1 MSTKNNLLSA
11 ANRKKNDVLSAVNR
25 WLDEIE
31 DSSSLKFG
39 LLALAV
45 VLVIAL
51 PFVLNSYSQRVVSY
65 ILVAIVLA
73 TGYNIIGGFAGYA
86 SFGHAMFI
94 GMGAYTSAILMNTY
108 GVPFLLT
115 IPIGCAIGTAF
126 ALLVGPPVLRLR
138 GHYFAI
144 ATLGLQ
150 LSLMRLMTSVDF
162 FGGGTGWPT
171 FVRYDADQF
180 YFLFLTLAVLS
191 LVFVWRVKHSR
202 FGFGLRALSLN
213 EDQAEMIGIP
223 TTRYK
228 TAAFGLSAMLPAAVG
243 AVYAGWLNFINVH
256 AVFSVDMSVNMI
268 LYVLLGGVG
277 TLWGPVVGAVV
288 LESINQVVW
297 ARFPN
302 LHVLV
307 YGFIIVFI
315 VLFLPGGLM
324 QVLKDFRDR

>member
-1 MSTKNNLLSA
+1 MSTKNTLLST
-11 ANRKKNDVLSAVNR
+11 VNQ
-25 WLDEIE
+25 WIDEVE
-31 DSSSLKFG
+31 DSSTLKLGFFVLG
-39 LLALAV
+39 VIAVLAV
-45 VLVIAL
+45 
-51 PFVLNSYSQRVVSY
+51 PFVVGSYFQRVVSY

-94 GMGAYTSAILMNTY
+94 GIGAYTSAILMNTF

-115 IPIGCAIGTAF
+115 IPVGGIIGTTF
-126 ALLVGPPVLRLR
+126 ALIVGPPVLRLR

-150 LSLMRLMTSVDF
+150 LAVMRLMTSVDF
-162 FGGGTGWPT
+162 FGGGSGWPT
-171 FVRYDADQF
+171 FVPFTGTQF
-180 YFLFLTLAVLS
+180 YFMFLALAVLS
-191 LVFVWRVKHSR
+191 LIFVWRVKYSR

-228 TAAFGLSAMLPAAVG
+228 TAAFALSAMLPATVG
-243 AVYAGWLNFINVH
+243 AVFAGWLNFINVH

-277 TLWGPVVGAVV
+277 TLWGPVIGAIV
-288 LESINQVVW
+288 LEFINQFVW
-297 ARFPN
+297 ARLPD

-315 VLFLPGGLM
+315 VLYLPGGLM
-324 QVLKDFRDR
+324 EVIRNFRDR

>member
-1 MSTKNNLLSA
+1 MNRTKNNLLSA
-11 ANRKKNDVLSAVNR
+11 VNQ
-25 WLDEIE
+25 WLDKVE

-39 LLALAV
+39 LLAFFIVMV
-45 VLVIAL
+45 VAL
-51 PFVLNSYSQRVVSY
+51 PFILNSYSQRIVSY

-94 GMGAYTSAILMNTY
+94 GIGAYTAAILMNTY

-115 IPIGCAIGTAF
+115 IPVGCIIGTAF
-126 ALLVGPPVLRLR
+126 ALVVGPPILRLR

-150 LSLMRLMTSVDF
+150 LSVMRLMTSVDF
-162 FGGGTGWPT
+162 FGGGSGWPT
-171 FVRYDADQF
+171 FVPFTGDHF
-180 YFLFLTLAVLS
+180 YFMFLTLAILS
-191 LVFVWRVKHSR
+191 LIFVWRIKYSR

-228 TAAFGLSAMLPAAVG
+228 TAAFALSAMLPAAVG

-277 TLWGPVVGAVV
+277 TLWGPVIGAVV
-288 LESINQVVW
+288 LETINQVVW
-297 ARFPN
+297 SRLPD

-324 QVLKDFRDR
+324 EIIENLRER